1 MITAIDTNVLIDVF
15 RNDPKNGQ
23 PSANALRRCIQEGR
37 LVVCDVVWAEL
48 SSLFPTREMLED
60 KMNRLG
66 IVYSSVECESAT
78 LAGELWKQYRLKG
91 GKRTRII
98 SDFIIAAHAKVQA
111 NRLLTRDRGFYRKY
125 FAELDILNPNT

>member
-1 MITAIDTNVLIDVF
+1 M
-15 RNDPKNGQ
+15 
-23 PSANALRRCIQEGR
+23 
-37 LVVCDVVWAEL
+37 VCDVVWAEL